1 VRRFSA
7 RDGAANF
14 AACSALGILLAAR
27 FALAA
32 GVTQVT
38 VGPQAAPATQQTA
51 VDPPSSPPKSKYE
64 SIEFANRPPQQRGG
78 TPTQLLTSDSGV
90 PRVLGALGVV
100 IGCIFIVRYLGKK
113 ILGLQTI
120 GSGGGVVQILSRTPI
135 SPRQQLML
143 IQVGRRIVL
152 VANCGAAM
160 NALCEITD
168 ADEVASLAGQLQQ
181 RRRTSA
187 TSAFLSIFGKAG
199 ASFEA
204 QQEQEPIPTPQ
215 MAPDEEEVT
224 TEDPVEPELATTR
237 QEMRGLMDRVHQ
249 LAQHY
254 RKTTS

>member
-1 VRRFSA
+1 M
-7 RDGAANF
+7 
-14 AACSALGILLAAR
+14 
-27 FALAA
+27 
-32 GVTQVT
+32 
-38 VGPQAAPATQQTA
+38 
-51 VDPPSSPPKSKYE
+51 
-64 SIEFANRPPQQRGG
+64 
-78 TPTQLLTSDSGV
+78 
-90 PRVLGALGVV
+90 RVAGALGVV
-100 IGCIFIVRYLGKK
+100 IGCIFIVRYIGKK
-113 ILGLQTI
+113 LLGLQTS
-120 GSGGGVVQILSRTPI
+120 GSGGGGVQILSRTPV

-199 ASFEA
+199 ANFEA
-204 QQEQEPIPTPQ
+204 EQEQQEPIPTPQ
-215 MAPDEEEVT
+215 MAPDEDEVT
-224 TEDPVEPELATTR
+224 TDDQVEPELATTR

>member
-1 VRRFSA
+1 M
-7 RDGAANF
+7 
-14 AACSALGILLAAR
+14 
-27 FALAA
+27 
-32 GVTQVT
+32 
-38 VGPQAAPATQQTA
+38 
-51 VDPPSSPPKSKYE
+51 
-64 SIEFANRPPQQRGG
+64 
-78 TPTQLLTSDSGV
+78 
-90 PRVLGALGVV
+90 RVAGALGVV
-100 IGCIFIVRYLGKK
+100 IGCIFIVRYIGKK
-113 ILGLQTI
+113 LLGLQTS
-120 GSGGGVVQILSRTPI
+120 GSGGGVVQILSRTPV

-199 ASFEA
+199 ANFEA
-204 QQEQEPIPTPQ
+204 EQEQQEPIPTPQ
-215 MAPDEEEVT
+215 MAPDEDEVT
-224 TEDPVEPELATTR
+224 TDDPVEPELATTR